1 MRTITL
7 NQDEDERQTA
17 KVAAVADSFTR
28 VADRLIRHAC
38 ETEMPDSLRD
48 AIHARVSHDGVIGP
62 ANVTF
67 AFTGA
72 NRQDWT
78 NPPTV
83 NFILCLEWRPPAPS
97 GVTA

>member
-1 MRTITL
+1 M
-7 NQDEDERQTA
+7 
-17 KVAAVADSFTR
+17 TR
-28 VADRLIRHAC
+28 
-38 ETEMPDSLRD
+38 SY
-48 AIHARVSHDGVIGP
+48 ARVSHDGVIGP